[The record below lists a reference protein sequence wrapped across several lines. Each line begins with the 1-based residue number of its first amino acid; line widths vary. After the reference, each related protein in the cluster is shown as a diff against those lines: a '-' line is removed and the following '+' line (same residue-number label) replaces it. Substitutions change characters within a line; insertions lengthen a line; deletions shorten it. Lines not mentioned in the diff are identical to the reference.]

1 MNLISV
7 MENIHKGY
15 LIPIPGYSLSIF
27 HVIVDSI
34 DLNMVFCRRESTCD
48 FREGDRKRDKERD
61 RGRIKR
67 ALDLFITF
75 AQS

>member
-7 MENIHKGY
+7 MENIHKSY
-15 LIPIPGYSLSIF
+15 LIPMPGYSLNIF

-34 DLNMVFCRRESTCD
+34 DLNMVFCRRESKCY
-48 FREGDRKRDKERD
+48 FREGHRESDKERD

-67 ALDLFITF
+67 ELELFITF
-75 AQS
+75 AQ